1 MKFQIKLDERELKRQ
16 IKLEILNK
24 VQTHIPKIQQA
35 VSGSLEK
42 VLFQRLNS
50 GVPVVSGQDLY
61 EIGIPDIN
69 DRLQSIIRVAS
80 QSFKVTVTGGTRN
93 ILKISIGIIK
103 KDYSDL
109 FNLPESVFQYTSKKG
124 SGVLEWLKWVLLS
137 GQGTVVQD
145 YDFSQRDG
153 FGRTQGGIMVKGSGW
168 NVPPNLQGTADDN
181 LLLRTLFNID
191 KDIENI
197 CKQELNRIIR

>member
-24 VQTHIPKIQQA
+24 VQKHIPKIQQA
-35 VSGSLEK
+35 VSGRLEK

-181 LLLRTLFNID
+181 ILLRTLFHID

>member
-24 VQTHIPKIQQA
+24 VQKHIPKIQQA
-35 VSGSLEK
+35 VSGHLEK

-181 LLLRTLFNID
+181 ILLRTLFHID